1 MSSRPL
7 AGPAWALLALF
18 VIYASSGTW
27 TSDGPGIWAPLYL
40 SWPDLA
46 QNMLV
51 YLPFG
56 VFGVLTLRQH
66 RQSALAAELEV
77 AVIALLFSLFVEVI
91 QLYTVERIASL
102 TDVLAAIIGAA
113 AGGVVAEPAA
123 RISDRGL
130 AAVQPTG
137 IFNSPDRL
145 VLLVLLAA
153 VVLVAW
159 WPFDPTLDVSALAGR
174 LRSVRHD
181 PWQLNLG
188 ACIGQAALYMCLS
201 LAIAL
206 SAWRLPIF
214 NAMVVGATGAVAIA
228 VVADAGQLA
237 MGSQPIG
244 LAGLGA
250 QAAGAMTGAA
260 LFAIGRVPR

>member
-7 AGPAWALLALF
+7 AAPAWALLALF

-27 TSDGPGIWAPLYL
+27 TSEGPGIWAPLFW

-46 QNMLV
+46 QNILV

-77 AVIALLFSLFVEVI
+77 VVIAFLFSLFVEVI

-102 TDVLAAIIGAA
+102 TDVFAATIGAA
-113 AGGVVAEPAA
+113 AGGLVAEPAA
-123 RISDRGL
+123 RAGDHSLDAL
-130 AAVQPTG
+130 QPSG
-137 IFNSPDRL
+137 VFNSPDL
-145 VLLVLLAA
+145 PVLLVLLAA
-153 VVLVAW
+153 VLGVAW
-159 WPFDPTLDVSALAGR
+159 WPFDPTLDISSLAAR
-174 LRSVRHD
+174 LRGVRSD
-181 PWQLNLG
+181 PWQLDLS
-188 ACIGQAALYMCLS
+188 ACIWLTALYTCLS

-206 SAWRLPIF
+206 SAWRLRIF
-214 NAMVVGATGAVAIA
+214 NGMLAGAAGAMAIA
-228 VVADAGQLA
+228 IVADAGQLA
-237 MGSQPIG
+237 IGSQPIG

-250 QAAGAMTGAA
+250 QATGAMIGAA